1 LYNLSRLRE
10 AIPPA
15 PARGTY
21 FQQKWKAKSITR
33 AYHGEQVREKQ
44 WERMF
49 RRNIPAVVPMDHQY
63 LASYD
68 GSEQAAGRGSGA
80 DVEKPTKPR
89 PATPYM
95 QMTYYPLERRLD
107 MAVWRSLFASSARQA
122 RQFVVHGYVKV
133 NGKRMIY
140 PGYQLNPGD
149 MFQVEPERVLFATGA
164 PKTRTTR
171 RRRVDR
177 MRKAAAATGPKKTKT
192 SKATRAGPVGSSA
205 VSEVPRQP
213 DTSPEA
219 LRKRL
224 QDLMT
229 QTKKVLE
236 NKEGGVSA
244 GFKKQLRAFRASVK
258 RAISLHKSQTDL
270 STATLEDQLAVIKE
284 KYTST
289 AESSGEDVSLVAS
302 AFEFVEEKALE
313 KSTYLGQD
321 PTKPYAT
328 PWRPRPYMSAFAFIP
343 RYLEV
348 NQNIC
353 AAVYLRHPVARP
365 GMSEVPSPFPQDTN
379 QLAFNWYLKR
389 R

>member
-1 LYNLSRLRE
+1 
-10 AIPPA
+10 
-15 PARGTY
+15 
-21 FQQKWKAKSITR
+21 
-33 AYHGEQVREKQ
+33 
-44 WERMF
+44 
-49 RRNIPAVVPMDHQY
+49 
-63 LASYD
+63 
-68 GSEQAAGRGSGA
+68 
-80 DVEKPTKPR
+80 
-89 PATPYM
+89 
-95 QMTYYPLERRLD
+95 
-107 MAVWRSLFASSARQA
+107 MA
-122 RQFVVHGYVKV
+122 
-133 NGKRMIY
+133 
-140 PGYQLNPGD
+140 
-149 MFQVEPERVLFATGA
+149 
-164 PKTRTTR
+164 
-171 RRRVDR
+171 
-177 MRKAAAATGPKKTKT
+177 
-192 SKATRAGPVGSSA
+192 
-205 VSEVPRQP
+205 
-213 DTSPEA
+213 
-219 LRKRL
+219 
-224 QDLMT
+224 

-244 GFKKQLRAFRASVK
+244 GFKKQLRAFRTSVK

-289 AESSGEDVSLVAS
+289 AEASGEDVSLVAS

-321 PTKPYAT
+321 PAKPYAT